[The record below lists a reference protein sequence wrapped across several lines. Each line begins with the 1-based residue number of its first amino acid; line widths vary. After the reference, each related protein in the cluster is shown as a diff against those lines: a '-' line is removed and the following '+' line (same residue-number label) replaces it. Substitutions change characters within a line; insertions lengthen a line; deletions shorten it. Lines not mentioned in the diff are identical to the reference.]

1 MVRGT
6 TILGAIYFDPVHVSS
21 FPNNLRFRYN
31 INACPAGHPIHS
43 INMKKEIKPKK
54 VIILLGPTYGRFLP
68 KQFPIADIAN
78 GNNTK
83 MTSYSA

>member
-1 MVRGT
+1 MMVRGT

-21 FPNNLRFRYN
+21 CPNNLRFRCN
-31 INACPAGHPIHS
+31 IKCVPRNSFHS
-43 INMKKEIKPKK
+43 INMTKDIKPKK
-54 VIILLGPTYGRFLP
+54 VIIPSDPINARFLP
-68 KQFPIADIAN
+68 KKFAIPDLAN